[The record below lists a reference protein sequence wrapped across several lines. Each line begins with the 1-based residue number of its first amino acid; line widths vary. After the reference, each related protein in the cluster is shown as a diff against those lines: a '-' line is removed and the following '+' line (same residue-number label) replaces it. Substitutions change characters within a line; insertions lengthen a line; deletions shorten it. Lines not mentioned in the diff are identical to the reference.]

1 MEIISLRTK
10 MIIEKKVLIA
20 APVHPVLLDALSS
33 LGYECVIREKITQES
48 GFALI
53 SDCVGVIT
61 STRLELNKELIDAAP
76 NLQWIG
82 RMGSGMEVIDLGYAG
97 EKGIVC
103 FGSPEG
109 NCNAVAEHAVGMVLD
124 LIRRIG
130 WSQAEL
136 QHGIWKREENRGAE
150 LEGKTI
156 GIVGYGHT
164 GAAFAKKLTGF
175 DMQIL
180 AYDKYA
186 PQRIPPH
193 IINCRDLEP
202 ILEEADIV
210 SFHVP
215 AQQDTVG
222 YLNKGFIS
230 RMRKPFIVI
239 NTSRGNVADTT
250 SLYEGLISGKI
261 NGACLDVFEEE
272 PLFVIEKNN
281 HLNRLFTAMS
291 VLPNVIMTPHI
302 AGYTHEALYKMSKIL
317 ADKVS
322 FHFNNRVI

>member
-1 MEIISLRTK
+1 
-10 MIIEKKVLIA
+10 MIIEKMVLIA

-33 LGYECVIREKITQES
+33 LGYECVMHEKITQES

-53 SDCVGVIT
+53 GDCVGVIT
-61 STRLELNKELIDAAP
+61 STRLQLNKELIDAAP
-76 NLQWIG
+76 NLKWIG
-82 RMGSGMEVIDLGYAG
+82 RMGSGMEVIDQGYAR

-103 FGSPEG
+103 FASPEG
-109 NCNAVAEHAVGMVLD
+109 NCNAVAEHALGMLLD

-136 QHGIWKREENRGAE
+136 QHGIWKREENRGTE

-156 GIVGYGHT
+156 AIIGYGHT
-164 GAAFAKKLTGF
+164 GAAFARKLMGF
-175 DMQIL
+175 DMRIL

-193 IINCRDLEP
+193 IINCQDLEP
-202 ILEEADIV
+202 IFEEADIV

-222 YLNKGFIS
+222 YLNQDFIE
-230 RMRKPFIVI
+230 RMHKPFIVI
-239 NTSRGNVADTT
+239 NTSRGNIADTIG
-250 SLYEGLISGKI
+250 LHDGLISGKI
-261 NGACLDVFEEE
+261 KGACLDVFEKE
-272 PLFVIEKNN
+272 PLVIIEKKNY
-281 HLNRLFTAMS
+281 LNRLFAAMS
-291 VLPNVIMTPHI
+291 VLPNVVMTPHI
-302 AGYTHEALYKMSKIL
+302 AGYTHESLYKMSKIL

-322 FHFNNRVI
+322 FYLTDRVI